1 MNIYKARYMFLVLAA
16 VVLFMTACS
25 SSIGGSGGSS
35 LTPLQVLQNSAK
47 TMQQLKSAHFQ
58 MTTNGG
64 FQTAA
69 SQSSTPTTGT
79 PTPTGNISL
88 NLTGSGD
95 ENLPDQESLNLT
107 VNSAINLA
115 EIVQG
120 NKVYVQNTQGQW
132 YVMDKSA
139 ISGLSGNPLSGINL
153 LNLNDLLGL
162 AQSAKLTDHGDESLN
177 GQSLRHITVT
187 LDKNGFQ
194 QLINSNQ
201 QLQNLFGQQN
211 IDAVLGS
218 TKNLTASLDL
228 WIDETQFY
236 LHRVELKFN
245 LNADLSGLGA
255 STTPTINR
263 GATGVTIPPELTA
276 TLDSIVDLSKFN
288 VPVTITPPANAIPT
302 DNPLSIL
309 GLGQ

>member
-1 MNIYKARYMFLVLAA
+1 MKIYQARYMFLVLAA
-16 VVLFMTACS
+16 VLLFMSACS
-25 SSIGGSGGSS
+25 SSIGGNGGSS
-35 LTPLQVLQNSAK
+35 LSPLQVLQNSAK

-58 MTTNGG
+58 MTTNGS
-64 FQTAA
+64 FQTGT
-69 SQSSTPTTGT
+69 SQSSTPTSAT
-79 PTPTGNISL
+79 PTPTNNISL

-107 VNSAINLA
+107 VNSAINVA

-120 NKVYVQNTQGQW
+120 NKVYIQNTQGQW

-139 ISGLSGNPLSGINL
+139 LNGLSGNPLSGINL
-153 LNLNDLLGL
+153 LDLTNLLGL
-162 AQSAKLTDHGDESLN
+162 AQSAKLTDHGDEMLN

-201 QLQNLFGQQN
+201 QLQSLFGQQN
-211 IDAVLGS
+211 IDAVLSS

-236 LHRVELKFN
+236 LHRVELKLN
-245 LNADLSGLGA
+245 LNADLSSLSA
-255 STTPTINR
+255 SATATP
-263 GATGVTIPPELTA
+263 GVTIPPELTA

-288 VPVTITPPANAIPT
+288 VPVTITTPANAIPT